1 MLGRYADTLYWMARY
16 LERAEN
22 TARKIQAGLHYSITT
37 KENNRNDL
45 LEFLIED
52 YQIKDFKKKYN
63 VASTQNVVNFL
74 LRDKDN
80 IDNIRNLLKKA
91 RLNGK
96 IVRTA
101 LTREVS
107 NSLNQSWL
115 ASEKLLKRQ
124 IQINNLPDILEN
136 ILNTGTVFRGSV
148 YGTMLRNDTFNFIR
162 IGTFIERS
170 NNTVSILNTKYY
182 RLLLRNTVVVNKI
195 DFNRWEILLR
205 SLSAW
210 RSFNWLSGEYLDP
223 AAITNFLVFD
233 ERMPRSLSFC
243 NKEILSNLD
252 YLQLTYKK
260 KYKSYNLAKNNQ
272 NKLTSGIIRTIH
284 NNKLYEF
291 IKEFAKKND
300 EMHSLISRD
309 FNLV

>member
-1 MLGRYADTLYWMARY
+1 M
-16 LERAEN
+16 
-22 TARKIQAGLHYSITT
+22 
-37 KENNRNDL
+37 
-45 LEFLIED
+45 
-52 YQIKDFKKKYN
+52 
-63 VASTQNVVNFL
+63 
-74 LRDKDN
+74 
-80 IDNIRNLLKKA
+80 
-91 RLNGK
+91 
-96 IVRTA
+96 
-101 LTREVS
+101 
-107 NSLNQSWL
+107 NQSWL

-260 KYKSYNLAKNNQ
+260 KYKSYNLAKKNQ

-284 NNKLYEF
+284 NKKLYEF
-291 IKEFAKKND
+291 IKEFAKKNN
-300 EMHSLISRD
+300 EMHTLISRD